1 MQKERDRKRI
11 GERLSMYWISRSDF
25 IIVIGIMKLLMMFI
39 VVYSYRDKRYILY
52 LGITAE
58 IIM

>member
-39 VVYSYRDKRYILY
+39 VVYSYQDKRYILY